1 MILSCEKCGQAITIE
16 GPSEN
21 LSKESDGSPT
31 LCSRCAPT
39 NTATGGST
47 APRTLYWLQG
57 GGCGGD
63 TWSLFN
69 SESPYISEMLT
80 ALNIE
85 ILWHPSVSIGSAL
98 EHKSLINLVL
108 SGETKLDILCVEG
121 TIIRGPGGT
130 GMFDT
135 MFGRAKKDIIAALAK
150 AAKYIIAVGTC
161 ASFGGIGA
169 DGEIE
174 ATGMQFH
181 KWNAGGFLG
190 KSFRSRSGTP
200 VINLPGCPCHCGVL
214 VGTLSQL
221 ISENELSLNEYQ
233 SPEEWY
239 GTLVHQGCT
248 RNEYH
253 EYRVE
258 EKKFG
263 KKGCLFY
270 YLGCHGPLV
279 YGPCNKLLWNRR
291 SSKTRVG
298 VPCFGCTRPD
308 FPQHYPFFETK
319 NIEGMPLELPAG
331 VDRAHYLA
339 YKGIA
344 AAAAPE
350 RLKHRKTG
358 I

>member
-1 MILSCEKCGQAITIE
+1 MIISCEKCGQTIQINKKD
-16 GPSEN
+16 EN
-21 LSKESDGSPT
+21 GGNQTIICPKCACLGES
-31 LCSRCAPT
+31 A
-39 NTATGGST
+39 AST
-47 APRTLYWLQG
+47 KPPTLYWLQG

-69 SESPYISEMLT
+69 SDAPNIAEMFT
-80 ALNIE
+80 TLNIDV
-85 ILWHPSVSIGSAL
+85 LWHPSISIESADH
-98 EHKSLINLVL
+98 HKGLIDRIL
-108 SGETKLDILCVEG
+108 SGETPLDFLCVEG
-121 TIIRGPGGT
+121 SIIRGPGGT
-130 GMFDT
+130 GLFDT
-135 MFGRAKKDIIAALAK
+135 MFGKAKKDIIAALAK
-150 AAKYIIAVGTC
+150 VANYVLAVGTC

-181 KWNAGGFLG
+181 KWDAGGFLG
-190 KSFRSRSGTP
+190 SRFRSRSDFP

-214 VGTLSQL
+214 IGTLSQL
-221 ISENELSLNEYQ
+221 VSGIELELNEFQ

-308 FPQHYPFFETK
+308 FPQHYPFFETQ
-319 NIEGMPLELPAG
+319 NIEGIPLELPAG